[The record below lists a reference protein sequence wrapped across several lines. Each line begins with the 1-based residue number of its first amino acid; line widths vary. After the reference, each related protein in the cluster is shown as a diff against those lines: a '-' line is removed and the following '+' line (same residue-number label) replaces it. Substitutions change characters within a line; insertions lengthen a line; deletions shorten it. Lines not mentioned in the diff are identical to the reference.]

1 MSERLRLTADV
12 QAGGTEYR
20 PCTQGAPHL
29 SQGPPLCPSSEWHI
43 FHMGGQLTFMVSL
56 TSLPSFE
63 VQSQVLGCGQG
74 RALIKISVRAQVLGQ
89 LVRVIFRVRS
99 RD

>member
-1 MSERLRLTADV
+1 
-12 QAGGTEYR
+12 
-20 PCTQGAPHL
+20 
-29 SQGPPLCPSSEWHI
+29 
-43 FHMGGQLTFMVSL
+43 MGGQLTFMVSL